1 MSQQERETQIPTVV
15 AAARGE
21 RTVDYPENEKRLQK
35 KMTTT
40 FTMYYIAVN
49 CLEGE
54 ISLWLKRGS
63 MHLNPLNKFWQVGAT
78 CVGVLSP
85 RTWQRWG
92 GRVVASRARYREVP
106 PADIC
111 WSGRLEMS
119 ALWTSRNG
127 RCHSVAT
134 EMEESAAPLT
144 LRNDTIDGVGLDFSY
159 RLTVKSLKGESMT
172 KCWTDG
178 VGRLITN
185 DYLIVINISW

>member
-63 MHLNPLNKFWQVGAT
+63 MHLNPLNKF
-78 CVGVLSP
+78 
-85 RTWQRWG
+85 
-92 GRVVASRARYREVP
+92 
-106 PADIC
+106 
-111 WSGRLEMS
+111 
-119 ALWTSRNG
+119 
-127 RCHSVAT
+127 
-134 EMEESAAPLT
+134 
-144 LRNDTIDGVGLDFSY
+144 
-159 RLTVKSLKGESMT
+159 
-172 KCWTDG
+172 
-178 VGRLITN
+178 
-185 DYLIVINISW
+185 